1 MTTTP
6 LTIGLTESKI
16 ASGILTNRM
25 SLAFFNTHSTA
36 IVYVKDGKGVSA
48 TNGVP
53 VYPKGNVSL
62 NLIEDGETV
71 FEEWWAI
78 SDTASTG
85 LVVFEGFKK

>member
-6 LTIGLTESKI
+6 HTVGTTEVKV

-25 SLAFFNTHSTA
+25 SIAFFNTHATA
-36 IVYVKDGKGVSA
+36 IAYIKDGKGVAA
-48 TNGVP
+48 TTGIP

-62 NLIEDGETV
+62 NLIEDGETT

-78 SDTASTG
+78 ASASMT